1 MKVEDVNRCQIQ
13 DWYPKFKSISLKTIL
28 HELPESF
35 IQYLDEDSAPFLLP
49 MSMSSEDAL
58 PNRVHHPEDEEDF
71 EVSEGSG
78 DESEPP
84 PQPPCFPALELEIR
98 KSIEFLGGAVFPKL
112 NWSSPKDS
120 AWISS
125 TGTLKCTSFSDIA
138 LLLRSS
144 DSIVHDLSHAYDSCT
159 DKAVSRPQKLFLAL
173 RKWYPSLRPE
183 MEFRCFVRGDRLVGV
198 SQREVTA
205 YYPVLTERK
214 DNLEDL
220 FLDFFL
226 TNIKGRFKSENY
238 TFDIYVTKDGWFKLL
253 DFNPWGAF
261 TLPLL
266 FTWDEL
272 EQLSNEKDDGFEFR
286 IVKSNCAVRPGLKT
300 AVPYDYLDTSP
311 GSGWDQFLRNANE
324 ELLRQTRSPEE
335 KQ

>member
-1 MKVEDVNRCQIQ
+1 
-13 DWYPKFKSISLKTIL
+13 
-28 HELPESF
+28 
-35 IQYLDEDSAPFLLP
+35 
-49 MSMSSEDAL
+49 
-58 PNRVHHPEDEEDF
+58 
-71 EVSEGSG
+71 
-78 DESEPP
+78 
-84 PQPPCFPALELEIR
+84 
-98 KSIEFLGGAVFPKL
+98 
-112 NWSSPKDS
+112 
-120 AWISS
+120 
-125 TGTLKCTSFSDIA
+125 
-138 LLLRSS
+138 
-144 DSIVHDLSHAYDSCT
+144 
-159 DKAVSRPQKLFLAL
+159 
-173 RKWYPSLRPE
+173 

-238 TFDIYVTKDGWFKLL
+238 TLVIYVTKDGRVKLL

-261 TLPLL
+261 TLPSL

-272 EQLSNEKDDGFEFR
+272 EQLLREKDDGFEFR